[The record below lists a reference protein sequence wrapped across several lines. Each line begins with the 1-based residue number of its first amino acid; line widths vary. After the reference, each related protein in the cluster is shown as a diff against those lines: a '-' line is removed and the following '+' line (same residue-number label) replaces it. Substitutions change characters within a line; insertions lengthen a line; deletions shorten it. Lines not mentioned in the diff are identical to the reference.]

1 MSTIDRSNYPGIPE
15 DFPIE
20 ALPFALPGAQ
30 PKLSVVKQ
38 GERFYAT
45 GTSPKEVQEDYE
57 SMLDLAQ
64 QVMAYVQQKD
74 LTTPETLDTFL
85 NQESMVMQMHYGIRP
100 RHAEWVIKRVRQ
112 LLQEAGHGALPDGS
126 GTHSTEL
133 PR

>member
-20 ALPFALPGAQ
+20 ALPFALPGVQ

-45 GTSPKEVQEDYE
+45 GTSPQEVQEDYE
-57 SMLDLAQ
+57 SMLDLAN
-64 QVMAYVQQKD
+64 QVVAYVYQKD
-74 LTTPETLDTFL
+74 LSTKKALDDFL

-100 RHAEWVIKRVRQ
+100 RHAEWVMKQVHV
-112 LLQEAGHGALPDGS
+112 LLKNSCHAAGADSSNNPSSQD
-126 GTHSTEL
+126 
-133 PR
+133 